1 MKKHIKE
8 LFKLALTGCM
18 LFTTWVPV
26 SSACLIFFGEY
37 EYPDKNNYIAK

>member
-1 MKKHIKE
+1 MKKHMKE

-37 EYPDKNNYIAK
+37 VYPTEKEYITK